1 MKPALE
7 ASLPAAA
14 ASSCL
19 FSALDGADPCTHSGS
34 NRTAE
39 AHWALRCPT
48 RRHGGVAGVLRRIE
62 RQALS
67 MRENT
72 RSLPRARGGYQRL
85 PPPSCERTPGTF
97 SQRTHLGST
106 SRTARAYSSMRRP
119 RGSSSPLRLPATL
132 NAWHGLPPMMRSHF
146 PRYELQ
152 STPLTSPRLGTAG
165 NLFSNSSQ
173 QNGSISANAMGSHPR
188 GPHAT
193 LAASMPENRLMYLI
207 SRTTPPR
214 S

>member
-1 MKPALE
+1 MSDKKDTA
-7 ASLPAAA
+7 ASLGYSEELSVKHSPCERIPAVFQEPEEGTKG
-14 ASSCL
+14 C
-19 FSALDGADPCTHSGS
+19 
-34 NRTAE
+34 
-39 AHWALRCPT
+39 
-48 RRHGGVAGVLRRIE
+48 
-62 RQALS
+62 
-67 MRENT
+67 
-72 RSLPRARGGYQRL
+72 
-85 PPPSCERTPGTF
+85 PPSCERTPGTF